1 MSRILIVYCSRHG
14 HTALIARRLAECVQ
28 GSATE
33 VVVREV
39 ADAGGLDVHD
49 FDAVIAG
56 GSVHMERHDER
67 LVEWARRHATS
78 LNRMPSGFFSVSL
91 TAVGDA
97 GAARA
102 YADRFE
108 EDTGWF
114 PARTVCLAGAL
125 QYREYSLL
133 TRQMVRQIASAKG
146 LPTDTSRDHAFTDWA
161 DVERFADAVA
171 GEVAPL
177 PVPHG

>member
-1 MSRILIVYCSRHG
+1 MSRILIDYSSHHC
-14 HTALIARRLAECVQ
+14 HTAEIAPRIAECLRTP
-28 GSATE
+28 ATE

-39 ADAGGLDVHD
+39 SAAGELEVHD
-49 FDAVIAG
+49 FEAVIAG

-91 TAVGDA
+91 AAAGDP

-125 QYREYSLL
+125 QYREYSFL
-133 TRQMVRQIASAKG
+133 TRQMVRRIAAAKD
-146 LPTDTSRDHAFTDWA
+146 LPTDTSCDHVFTDWA
-161 DVERFADAVA
+161 AVERFADAVA
-171 GEVAPL
+171 GDVAPL
-177 PVPHG
+177 PALRG